1 MGVEVNTQDVTRQ
14 HEEAATLEELQKEF
28 LGYGGKLDKN
38 LENRL
43 INIEDIALK
52 KYQNRQT
59 QAAID
64 TEQRP
69 EWAQQAADLAGK
81 GLAIVSLL
89 FTFVFVLG
97 GLFIGTLVLL
107 AAELIAVHDGFAVVD
122 PKRAWLYAT
131 AIVLFYVVILFI
143 EQIVIDREGYT
154 PSKKMSLNTIKQDFE
169 YFVGKG
175 KSWEVQYKQL
185 PSSSQ
190 HIMRTV
196 QVSTYSI
203 IAFGLLGRLEGK
215 IAEYNHLA
223 WHESGVEIL
232 LNSSLS
238 DMFGYIGMLVA
249 TTALLWGTKWVI
261 HFIYNNFR
269 SVTGGVAIQD
279 FSNASIVT
287 LSPTAMIEAE
297 KLLLM
302 KREIL
307 KLKARN

>member
-1 MGVEVNTQDVTRQ
+1 MDTQTILEQ
-14 HEEAATLEELQKEF
+14 QETLEELQQEF
-28 LGYGGKLDKN
+28 LAHGGKLNKS
-38 LENRL
+38 LENKL
-43 INIEDIALK
+43 LGVEGIALK
-52 KYQNRQT
+52 KYENRQT
-59 QAAID
+59 QNIIE
-64 TEQRP
+64 TEERP
-69 EWAQQAADLAGK
+69 EWAKQAADLAGK
-81 GLAIVSLL
+81 GLAFVSLL

-97 GLFIGTLVLL
+97 GLFVGTLVLI

-122 PKRAWLYAT
+122 PKRAWLYSI

-143 EQIVIDREGYT
+143 EQIVIDRDGHT
-154 PSKKMSLNTIKQDFE
+154 PDKKLSFNTIKSDFD
-169 YFVGKG
+169 YFIGNGDNWKL
-175 KSWEVQYKQL
+175 QYKQL

-203 IAFGLLGRLEGK
+203 IAFGLLGRLDGK

-223 WHESGVEIL
+223 WHESIIEIA
-232 LNSSLS
+232 LNSNLS
-238 DMFGYIGMLVA
+238 DMFGYVGMLVA

-279 FSNASIVT
+279 FSSASIVT
-287 LSPTAMIEAE
+287 LSPATMIEAE
-297 KLLLM
+297 KLQLM

-307 KLKARN
+307 KLKAKN

>member
-1 MGVEVNTQDVTRQ
+1 MSTQIY
-14 HEEAATLEELQKEF
+14 EEEITLQDLQKEF
-28 LGYGGKLDKN
+28 LEQGGKLDKN
-38 LENRL
+38 LENKL
-43 INIEDIALK
+43 LSIEGIALK
-52 KYQNRQT
+52 KYENRQA
-59 QAAID
+59 QSDI
-64 TEQRP
+64 ELEERP
-69 EWAQQAADLAGK
+69 QWAQDAAELASK
-81 GLAIVSLL
+81 GLAFVSVL

-97 GLFIGTLVLL
+97 GLVVGTLFLL

-122 PKRAWLYAT
+122 PKRAWLYSI

-143 EQIVIDREGYT
+143 EQIVIDKEGFT
-154 PSKKMSLNTIKQDFE
+154 PSKRLSLKTVQEDLM
-169 YFVGKG
+169 YFFGKG
-175 KSWEVQYKQL
+175 DNWIIQYKQL

-203 IAFGLLGRLEGK
+203 ISFGLLGRLDSK

-223 WHESGVEIL
+223 WHESGIEIM

-238 DMFGYIGMLVA
+238 DMFGYVGMLVA

-279 FSNASIVT
+279 FSSASIIT
-287 LSPTAMIEAE
+287 LSPAQMIEAE
-297 KLLLM
+297 KLQLM
-302 KREIL
+302 KREIM